1 MVAYDPLQAAAQSE
15 TSFAHEPSNVWVIRK
30 QTRRKRG
37 GLDDEVVVL
46 ATFFVVGDC
55 IYMAPSVASVVGNRL
70 VGCQIV
76 CFYVFH
82 HANWGD
88 SSQLSAV
95 TSLTSMLKTASTLPT
110 FTPAYGHTYM
120 PPKPVETSQ
129 TATAMQS
136 QQSKENTPVPE
147 ADSQTKA
154 SMVGPQSSTGNVSST
169 VQDTRT
175 LAESFSLLT
184 RYEDEFMD
192 ENPLVGEPGSFILS
206 RSGDAD
212 RNPAK
217 QLPPSTIP
225 SGTATNVPTRVG
237 TPQVRVETPGKAT
250 GGTSTPVADENKLRK
265 KKSKI
270 GS

>member
-1 MVAYDPLQAAAQSE
+1 ML
-15 TSFAHEPSNVWVIRK
+15 IR
-30 QTRRKRG
+30 G
-37 GLDDEVVVL
+37 VSL
-46 ATFFVVGDC
+46 
-55 IYMAPSVASVVGNRL
+55 
-70 VGCQIV
+70 
-76 CFYVFH
+76 
-82 HANWGD
+82 
-88 SSQLSAV
+88 QLSAV

-136 QQSKENTPVPE
+136 QQSKENTPVPD

-154 SMVGPQSSTGNVSST
+154 SMVGPQSTTGNVGST

-206 RSGDAD
+206 RSGDVD
-212 RNPAK
+212 RNPTK
-217 QLPPSTIP
+217 QLPPSSIP
-225 SGTATNVPTRVG
+225 SGAATNVPTRVG
-237 TPQVRVETPGKAT
+237 TPQVRVETPGKAPDR
-250 GGTSTPVADENKLRK
+250 GGTSTPVVDENKLRK